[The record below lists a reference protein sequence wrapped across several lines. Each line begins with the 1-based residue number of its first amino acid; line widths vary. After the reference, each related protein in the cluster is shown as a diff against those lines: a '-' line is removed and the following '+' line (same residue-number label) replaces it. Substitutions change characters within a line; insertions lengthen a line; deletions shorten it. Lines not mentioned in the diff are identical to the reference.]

1 MKRVNF
7 LIESQEY
14 AAFKEICEQRG
25 FSRIS
30 MIQYFTGLALSDQ
43 QWISAVEPFA
53 DRRSS
58 DTYSVFHYNMDADKY
73 LALQSVFETEK
84 NRKDGKAGRGISRY
98 LRGCIKYVL
107 SDPEGSMRILMEKIP
122 DIPMQRPEIEP
133 VSYSKATIPQI
144 RISKEML
151 SAVQAYTKK
160 HSLINRELFSR
171 FMDAVIRDPSVLDR
185 FQHVVTD
192 TNRDSKVL
200 LGRVDMELWNQFRS
214 VTASRGLTAS
224 NAIRR
229 FLAVLVVDPD
239 FDYHVL

>member
-1 MKRVNF
+1 
-7 LIESQEY
+7 
-14 AAFKEICEQRG
+14 
-25 FSRIS
+25 
-30 MIQYFTGLALSDQ
+30 
-43 QWISAVEPFA
+43 
-53 DRRSS
+53 
-58 DTYSVFHYNMDADKY
+58 
-73 LALQSVFETEK
+73 
-84 NRKDGKAGRGISRY
+84 
-98 LRGCIKYVL
+98 
-107 SDPEGSMRILMEKIP
+107 MEKIP

-200 LGRVDMELWNQFRS
+200 LGRVDMEQWNQFRA

-239 FDYHVL
+239 FDYHALE